1 MSLHFKNPT
10 VLLGWGI
17 GTRLGRG
24 GMGHYLEIS
33 DDLNGDPKQVFDTE
47 DYDVEV
53 ILTPK
58 FKPGWYAHKSSSNSY
73 EVRFFEDDPET
84 MFGRGTWHKTTEPVE
99 AEK

>member
-1 MSLHFKNPT
+1 MSLRFKNPT
-10 VLLGWGI
+10 TLLGWGDF
-17 GTRLGRG
+17 GRFTG
-24 GMGHYLEIS
+24 KKLQIAEG
-33 DDLNGDPKQVFDTE
+33 NDTPTNFNTD
-47 DYDVEV
+47 DYDIEV

-58 FKPGWYAHKSSSNSY
+58 FKPGWYAHKSSNNSY